1 MLVAMVMRHPKL
13 IIPRHQWFTIAS
25 QFIIE
30 QRNPFI
36 ISLWSHIVITMMDVA
51 ITIEVG
57 GTKDVSIMAGVVAMV
72 IEVTGV
78 TEVTMKAVM
87 VVVAR
92 LNALNA
98 KF

>member
-1 MLVAMVMRHPKL
+1 
-13 IIPRHQWFTIAS
+13 
-25 QFIIE
+25 
-30 QRNPFI
+30 
-36 ISLWSHIVITMMDVA
+36 MDVA

-57 GTKDVSIMAGVVAMV
+57 GAKDVSIMAGVVAMV

>member
-1 MLVAMVMRHPKL
+1 MRHSKL

>member
-1 MLVAMVMRHPKL
+1 MRHPKL
-13 IIPRHQWFTIAS
+13 IILRHQWFTIAS

-57 GTKDVSIMAGVVAMV
+57 GAKDVSIMAGVVAMV